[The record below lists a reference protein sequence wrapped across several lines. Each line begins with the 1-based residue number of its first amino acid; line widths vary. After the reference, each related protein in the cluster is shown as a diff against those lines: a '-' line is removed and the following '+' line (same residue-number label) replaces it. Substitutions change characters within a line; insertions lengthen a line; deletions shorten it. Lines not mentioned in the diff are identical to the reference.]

1 MGVVRRLPLATLLVV
16 TAWTVG
22 GLAVDRQVGHGGQL
36 ALGVFTVGVLAT
48 LLAFQPT
55 AVRIQTL
62 AVVVIATLGEI
73 IGSLVWGLYGYR
85 LENLPS
91 FVPPGHGLVYLA
103 GLSLAAL
110 LARHATALLLVAG
123 LVAAIWGV
131 AGVTVLPASDVSGTI
146 GCAFLIGVL
155 VWARRP
161 VYAGVFMVVVG
172 LELYGTALGTW
183 TWQPT
188 VPGLGLSQGNPPSG
202 VASGYVVFDVLALT
216 LIARLSDRCGGA
228 SVEERPEIRGADH
241 RARTNQLARGVDL
254 VPDVPEQEPARLAV
268 AVDVGDDTLA
278 VRLRPLGD
286 RVETRVDV
294 ADRLVAELEQI
305 GVEERQ
311 MVVRLRCARHVG
323 ADGTAVGVRVVLVLD
338 APRASERR
346 DGEASDVAGGEDV
359 VASSS
364 AAELVDED
372 AVVHLEP
379 GRLREVRRGD
389 DPEPGDDHIGLD
401 CGPALRRHHTGRDPL
416 DELLGEN
423 GDALLA
429 VVVADERGQVRR
441 EEACADPVR
450 PGRRW

>member
-1 MGVVRRLPLATLLVV
+1 MRVVRRLPLVTLLVV

-110 LARHATALLLVAG
+110 LARHTGALLLVAG
-123 LVAAIWGV
+123 LVAATWGV

-216 LIARLSDRCGGA
+216 LIARLSVA
-228 SVEERPEIRGADH
+228 AAALQSSRGRRSA
-241 RARTNQLARGVDL
+241 APTTV
-254 VPDVPEQEPARLAV
+254 PARISSRAES
-268 AVDVGDDTLA
+268 TLPQA
-278 VRLRPLGD
+278 SQSRN
-286 RVETRVDV
+286 
-294 ADRLVAELEQI
+294 
-305 GVEERQ
+305 
-311 MVVRLRCARHVG
+311 
-323 ADGTAVGVRVVLVLD
+323 
-338 APRASERR
+338 PRALPSP
-346 DGEASDVAGGEDV
+346 S
-359 VASSS
+359 
-364 AAELVDED
+364 
-372 AVVHLEP
+372 
-379 GRLREVRRGD
+379 
-389 DPEPGDDHIGLD
+389 
-401 CGPALRRHHTGRDPL
+401 T
-416 DELLGEN
+416 
-423 GDALLA
+423 
-429 VVVADERGQVRR
+429 
-441 EEACADPVR
+441 
-450 PGRRW
+450 